1 MKIQQ
6 ASTTG
11 LVPLR
16 KLPNPVATPPVV
28 VDTVAPPKNEDAPPP
43 NTREVRIGR
52 FVKLLTRES
61 LEHLRYLST
70 MWAFNMVGTT
80 AGLIAATPVG
90 VHFAHD
96 NGVLLPFLGKI
107 ET

>member
-6 ASTTG
+6 GPQFSS
-11 LVPLR
+11 VPQR
-16 KLPNPVATPPVV
+16 KLPGPVSTPA
-28 VDTVAPPKNEDAPPP
+28 VAPDKVDLKTPETPEPPPP

-52 FVKLLTRES
+52 FVKMLTRES

-80 AGLIAATPVG
+80 VGMIAATPLG
-90 VHFAHD
+90 IHFA
-96 NGVLLPFLGKI
+96 
-107 ET
+107 